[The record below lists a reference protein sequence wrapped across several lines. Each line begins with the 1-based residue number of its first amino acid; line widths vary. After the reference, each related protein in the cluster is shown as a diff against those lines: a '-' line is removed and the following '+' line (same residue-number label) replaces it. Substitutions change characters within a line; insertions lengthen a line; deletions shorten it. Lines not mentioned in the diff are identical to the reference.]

1 MKNNQHLDTLHTPLG
16 KRGLY
21 DSVCF
26 CNRCGM
32 CAPLCPAYQ
41 NAPQESN
48 SPRGRNQA
56 LRGVLEGKLKP
67 RQVRAELLELLTS
80 CTLCGRCQAV
90 CPGQI
95 PTAQHVLELRR
106 TLQARLLPTLLFK
119 LLRLRGT
126 APRLFSYLV
135 HTGLW
140 MRRLQGWSVL
150 MYLPGFAWLKHLNK
164 LLPARTPRP
173 FKMSNQTRPTF
184 IYLPSL
190 EAQFFLP
197 DIAQSA
203 YQLLTK
209 KHRVAVWE
217 NTACGLFE
225 FVYGDLSRARRQL
238 RALITRHQKTGKAK
252 LPLVTDSIDV
262 YHFLTQAPQ
271 LFEGYPTWQQKAQN
285 LAACTRYIADY
296 LPKKPAA
303 LKTIS
308 NPVLLMTSALF
319 NNQSSAQ
326 EKSAQ
331 ILRSLFKK
339 NFVECGYKEPQVV
352 PAGYGFIKGSRANAY
367 NLQAVRTV
375 ARQQVQTVVVLS
387 GLAALELG
395 LSLRQFYPTARVC
408 HIAKLNG

>member
-1 MKNNQHLDTLHTPLG
+1 MNRQHLGTLHTPLG
-16 KRGLY
+16 NRSLY

-32 CAPLCPAYQ
+32 CASVCPAYQ
-41 NAPQESN
+41 NTPQENN

-67 RQVRAELLELLTS
+67 KQVRTELLELLTS

-126 APRLFSYLV
+126 APRLFSFLV
-135 HTGLW
+135 SAGLW

-164 LLPARTPRP
+164 LLPARTPHP
-173 FKMSNQTRPTF
+173 FQALSQTRPTF

-285 LAACTRYIADY
+285 LAACTHYIADY
-296 LPKKPAA
+296 LPKNPAA

-339 NFVECGYKEPQVV
+339 NLVECGYKEPQAV

-387 GLAALELG
+387 GFAALELG